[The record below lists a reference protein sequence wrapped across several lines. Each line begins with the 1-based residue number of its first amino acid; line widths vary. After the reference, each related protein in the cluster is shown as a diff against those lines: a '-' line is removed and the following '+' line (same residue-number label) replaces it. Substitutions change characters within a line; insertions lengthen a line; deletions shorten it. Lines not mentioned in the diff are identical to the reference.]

1 MNFYTCLRLTFL
13 KKNATENVYKSI
25 SELLD
30 FKNFWGWGACPQTP
44 LAARAFGAGNLPRLV
59 LKSGYGPGLH
69 ACLRRAWGAKS
80 KKIIKAVRGLPEA
93 DNYLLF
99 PFCVMRDTCI
109 YFVVVVSHLRLFFR
123 PRGASAWDFLAK
135 SWSRDFGGFV

>member
-1 MNFYTCLRLTFL
+1 MSR
-13 KKNATENVYKSI
+13 
-25 SELLD
+25 
-30 FKNFWGWGACPQTP
+30 
-44 LAARAFGAGNLPRLV
+44 R
-59 LKSGYGPGLH
+59 LH
-69 ACLRRAWGAKS
+69 ACLRRAWAEAKS
-80 KKIIKAVRGLPEA
+80 KKIIKAVRGTPGA

-109 YFVVVVSHLRLFFR
+109 YFVFVVSHLRLFFR